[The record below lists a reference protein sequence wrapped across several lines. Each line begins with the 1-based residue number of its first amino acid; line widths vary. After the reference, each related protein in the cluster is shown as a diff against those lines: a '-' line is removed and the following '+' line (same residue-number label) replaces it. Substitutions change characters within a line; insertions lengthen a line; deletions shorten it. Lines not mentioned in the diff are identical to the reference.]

1 MKFPARAYSF
11 VRFLPV
17 CLFYFSAANADVLVL
32 KNGDRITGEISRIWD
47 GEVTIEPEYSDEFEV
62 DIKSVE
68 YIESPRLFEVDL
80 KDGRTFLASFGGAA
94 ADGNQII
101 KSGDRSVSV
110 PLAALFEL
118 DEPQDPFEWE
128 SNVAVSLDM
137 NKGNTDT
144 ANGQIRADT
153 MVRFDDHRHFG
164 EVTLS
169 REEVT
174 DPTTNIRSTTKE
186 QDIFRYNYN
195 FLFNDP
201 WFFASSFTF
210 ERDPIAELD
219 SRVIISAGVGRD
231 VWNTP
236 RRSLS
241 VQLGAGFQQEELS
254 SNTTDST
261 VATWTLRYRQDLF
274 GDDVGVFHNQ
284 SITHN
289 ITGRTNTS
297 YRTSTGLSYEITDLL
312 TSNISLDFDYQTDP
326 AEAAENEDLTL
337 LFGLAL
343 EF

>member
-1 MKFPARAYSF
+1 
-11 VRFLPV
+11 
-17 CLFYFSAANADVLVL
+17 
-32 KNGDRITGEISRIWD
+32 
-47 GEVTIEPEYSDEFEV
+47 
-62 DIKSVE
+62 
-68 YIESPRLFEVDL
+68 
-80 KDGRTFLASFGGAA
+80 
-94 ADGNQII
+94 
-101 KSGDRSVSV
+101 V

-326 AEAAENEDLTL
+326 ARLPNGSGRSGGERRPHAFVRACPGILKRQYCGRTI
-337 LFGLAL
+337 LFLWILACSGCGRAPL
-343 EF
+343 YNIVR

>member
-1 MKFPARAYSF
+1 M
-11 VRFLPV
+11 
-17 CLFYFSAANADVLVL
+17 CLVTLNLGISVFSHADVLVL
-32 KNGDRITGEISRIWD
+32 EHGDRITGEISRIWD
-47 GEVTIEPEYSDEFEV
+47 AEVTIEPEYSDEFEV
-62 DIKSVE
+62 DLSAVV
-68 YIESPRLFEVDL
+68 YIETERVFEIEL
-80 KDGRTFLASFGGAA
+80 YDGRSLLARFAGADADGYQLIEFGG
-94 ADGNQII
+94 QSI
-101 KSGDRSVSV
+101 SV
-110 PLAALFEL
+110 PLSTIFEL
-118 DEPQDPFEWE
+118 DEPEDPFEWE
-128 SNVAVSLDM
+128 SNVAISVDM

-153 MVRFDDHRHFG
+153 MVRFNDHRHFG
-164 EVTLS
+164 EVTFS

-174 DPTTNIRSTTKE
+174 NPTTNIRSTTKE

-210 ERDPIAELD
+210 ERDPISELD
-219 SRVIISAGVGRD
+219 SRVIISAGIGRD

-241 VQLGAGFQQEELS
+241 VQLGAGYQQEELS
-254 SNTTDST
+254 SNTTDNA

-312 TSNISLDFDYQTDP
+312 TSSISLDFDYQTDP

-337 LFGLAL
+337 LFGLGL
-343 EF
+343 EFD